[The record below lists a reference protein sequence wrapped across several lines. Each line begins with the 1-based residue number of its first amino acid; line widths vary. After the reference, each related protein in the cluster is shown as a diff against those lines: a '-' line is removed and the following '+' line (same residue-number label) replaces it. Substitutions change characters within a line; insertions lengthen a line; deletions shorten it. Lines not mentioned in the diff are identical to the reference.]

1 MYLLFGLGLLHHL
14 SAHFDA
20 RCEDGSGEVYH
31 VDALEV
37 AHLLSRWRGKTH
49 FRKKADV
56 ILSYTLI
63 TYSMYYI

>member
-1 MYLLFGLGLLHHL
+1 MYLLFGLCFLYHL

-31 VDALEV
+31 VDALEM
-37 AHLLSRWRGKTH
+37 AHLLSRWRGMKQRP
-49 FRKKADV
+49 RKKVDA

-63 TYSMYYI
+63 T